1 MDELLIYGLREK
13 RRNLTLSKWAT
24 VASLRLLSL
33 NVYQTET
40 RITAVMRTEQITK
53 YIKTTVDGTPTAK
66 GRLNP
71 YG

>member
-13 RRNLTLSKWAT
+13 RGNLTLSKWAT

-40 RITAVMRTEQITK
+40 IVTAVMITETVTAVTETRITAVMRTE
-53 YIKTTVDGTPTAK
+53 
-66 GRLNP
+66 
-71 YG
+71 